1 MKKRMNT
8 IKIIGIVLLLV
19 GVVVLAVGA
28 YNLISFNTSTGG
40 KIANKAAGLFGKQTK
55 TVTNSFIQI
64 GIGAVCAAAGFIVY
78 KKK

>member
-1 MKKRMNT
+1 MNA

-19 GVVVLAVGA
+19 GVAVVVVGA
-28 YNLISFNTSTGG
+28 YNFISFSTSTGG
-40 KIANKAAGLFGKQTK
+40 KIANKAAGFFGKQTK

-64 GIGAVCAAAGFIVY
+64 GIGAACAVVGIILY